1 MSNAASAGSRIPLEE
16 LVSLPSFYF
25 PAVSYDRRKIA
36 FYWDKTGAME
46 LYVMDAQSGAE
57 PRQVSHGE
65 VPRALRTGFCWTR
78 DDRKIVFAKDKGGD
92 EQHNLWLIDVETG
105 QAEQLTDNPDAQE
118 YPLEVGPDNRTL
130 LVLTDLV
137 GQLNLYAFD
146 LETRQ
151 YTRLT
156 DYANPVVGAKWSPDG
171 RQIVYATSES
181 SDLKN
186 IDVYL
191 MNADGS
197 DKRRIVS
204 LKDGSKDYFEDWSSD
219 GRYISVATDFFGG
232 ERVGV
237 YDTASGALR
246 WLSPEDKTFYPGKF
260 SPDSARLLAAHNE
273 HAAINTV
280 VYNVETGQQEPV
292 ELPPGM
298 SYNADWLDNDRLMV
312 NIVTDVSR
320 PELREYRLGD
330 GASGTLLPAV
340 YGSID
345 PAWFTPLE
353 YVSYQSADGLTI
365 YANLY
370 RPRHLEPGRKYP
382 AMVEIHGGPTAQF
395 FRGFDPYAQFLADN
409 GYIVIQPN
417 PRGSTGYGVAFRDM
431 ALMDWG
437 GKDLDDIEGAAL
449 YLKSLP
455 EVDPERIGVWGGSYG
470 GYMTFMAV
478 TKKPHLW
485 KAAMAWVGITD
496 LKKLYDSSMEHF
508 KYYLRQQMG
517 DPETNADLWADRSA
531 INFAHQ
537 MTAHLLIVHGVTDP
551 RCPIEQARI
560 FRDRL
565 LELGK
570 VEGRDFEYVE
580 LDEEGHGST
589 DIAQK
594 TRMARTVLDYFQ
606 RRL

>member
-25 PAVSYDRRKIA
+25 PTVSHNRRKIA

-46 LYVMDAQSGAE
+46 LYVMDAQPGAE

-78 DDRKIVFAKDKGGD
+78 DDRKIVFAKDKNGD

-156 DYANPVVGAKWSPDG
+156 DYAHPVAGAKWSPDG
-171 RQIVYATSES
+171 RRIVYSASES

-186 IDVYL
+186 TDVYL

-246 WLSPEDKTFYPGKF
+246 WLSPEDKTVYPGKF
-260 SPDSARLLAAHNE
+260 SPDNARLLATHNE
-273 HAAINTV
+273 HAAMNTV
-280 VYNVETGQQEPV
+280 VYNLETSQQEPV
-292 ELPPGM
+292 NLPPGM
-298 SYNADWLDNDRLMV
+298 SYNADWLDSDRFMV

-320 PELREYRLGD
+320 PELREYRLSD
-330 GASGTLLPAV
+330 GASGALLPAV
-340 YGSID
+340 YGSIN

-382 AMVEIHGGPTAQF
+382 ALVEIHGGPTAQF

-470 GYMTFMAV
+470 GYMAFMAV

-508 KYYLRQQMG
+508 KHYLREQMG
-517 DPETNADLWADRSA
+517 DPETNAELWADRSA

-537 MTAHLLIVHGVTDP
+537 MTAHLLIVHGVNDP
-551 RCPIEQARI
+551 RCPIEQARV
-560 FRDRL
+560 FRERL

-570 VEGRDFEYVE
+570 VEGRDFEYIE
-580 LDEEGHGST
+580 LDDEGHGST

-606 RRL
+606 RHL

>member
-1 MSNAASAGSRIPLEE
+1 MPDNASPGGRIPLEE
-16 LVSLPSFYF
+16 LVSLPNFYF
-25 PAVSYDRRKIA
+25 PTVSYDRRKIA
-36 FYWDKTGAME
+36 FYWDKTGTME
-46 LYVMDAQSGAE
+46 LYVMDAQPSAE
-57 PRQVSHGE
+57 PRQISHGE
-65 VPRALRTGFCWTR
+65 VPRAVRAGFCWTR
-78 DDRKIVFAKDKGGD
+78 DDRKIVFAKDKDGD

-118 YPLEVGPDNRTL
+118 YPVEVGPDNRTL

-156 DYANPVVGAKWSPDG
+156 DYANPVFKAKWSPDG
-171 RQIVYATSES
+171 QRIVYAASES
-181 SDLKN
+181 SNLKN
-186 IDVYL
+186 ADIYL

-204 LKDGSKDYFEDWSSD
+204 LKDGSNDQFSDWSSD
-219 GRYISVATDFFGG
+219 GRYISVVTDFFGG
-232 ERVGV
+232 DRVGL
-237 YDTASGALR
+237 YDTGSGALR
-246 WLSPEDKTFYPGKF
+246 WLSPEDKIVYGGTF
-260 SPDSARLLAAHNE
+260 SPDSRRLLAMLNE
-273 HAAINTV
+273 HATINTI
-280 VYNVETGQQEPV
+280 VYNVETGEQEPV
-292 ELPPGM
+292 ALPPGM
-298 SYNADWLDNDRLMV
+298 SYNADWLDNDRFMV
-312 NIVTDVSR
+312 NIMTDVSR
-320 PELREYRLGD
+320 PELRDYRLD
-330 GASGTLLPAV
+330 NDASSTLLPAV

-537 MTAHLLIVHGVTDP
+537 LTAHLLIVHGVNDP
-551 RCPIEQARI
+551 RCPVEQARI

-570 VEGRDFEYVE
+570 VEGRDFEYIE
-580 LDEEGHGST
+580 LGEEGHGST

-594 TRMARTVLDYFQ
+594 TRMARLVLDYFQ
-606 RRL
+606 RHL